1 MKCSSPKL
9 QQAARFPSGLFD
21 FTDFGWRA
29 GLAMIKAQAIMRWQ
43 LLSCC
48 CVLFLLAVK
57 ICGDEIEGQVR
68 ILPVEQEKPIAA
80 TIRLRN
86 GLILQGMCSVAST
99 VAPLPASQRE
109 VDRPDQGL
117 RMQQIDQGYRQIFV
131 PVRRSEQPVPD
142 VNAWPALAFG
152 IPRERQPREQRPD
165 VLPFPGIFDSR
176 GIAETDVP
184 GGSSGATLSSAI
196 VALNELF
203 AEVVSTTHAW
213 NYRISLD
220 AIPRQNLVS
229 IVSQCSDFG
238 TSATRRFEIVRMLM
252 KAERYPEAGQ
262 ILAGIA
268 ADFPE
273 QLETVQM
280 QLMVVREQ
288 MAAEITGE
296 LERRRDAGQHRLAW
310 NGARL
315 HPREDLTAEAVVR
328 VDQLTREYDRIAV
341 RVERI
346 ARSLRAA
353 VAALPAELP
362 AAEAEMALQ
371 TVLDGLDANSVDRLA
386 AYELLLDLRVEDR
399 PPVDEQLAQAF
410 SGWLLGAEEL
420 VTRLEDVLSL
430 FAVRQQVLDY
440 LVTEIGEDAVR
451 SELAS
456 QIARAEGVSVDRL
469 AAMIRLL
476 PAADPLLSAAAGDA
490 GAGVFRL
497 SATAESAAAR
507 IVLPAEY
514 SQTRRWPLLL
524 AFPRA
529 DSEADAWVDW
539 WRAQT
544 AAAGWIL
551 VVPVLAEDA
560 AGNLNPEQRYS
571 ASAVEHTQVLSLLRR
586 LKRGLCIDDTRVF
599 AAGHGPGGEAAM
611 DMIASHP
618 QQFTG
623 VVAVSTP
630 GRRHLQWTAGNAIEK
645 PWYVVIGEAHP
656 FWYERMNL
664 LSAKFFRRGSE
675 IETYF
680 DMMFVRY
687 PQRGAE
693 SFAGEVDDILE
704 WMQLYRREAFPRQI
718 YTRILRSTDVDYGWA
733 ELKSVP
739 GQVAQLDDPT
749 DPEADSFR
757 PGTFNIRT
765 VRNAIIVESSPSDV
779 DLFISP
785 RLPDLDPE
793 KPLRIVFA
801 GRTQRIDYQP
811 DVIDM
816 LARLYQ
822 TGDHDRLSY
831 MTIRLQ
837 R

>member
-1 MKCSSPKL
+1 
-9 QQAARFPSGLFD
+9 
-21 FTDFGWRA
+21 
-29 GLAMIKAQAIMRWQ
+29 MIKDPAKMRGR
-43 LLSCC
+43 LLSGCC
-48 CVLFLLAVK
+48 MLFLLVAR
-57 ICGDEIEGQVR
+57 IRGDEIEGQVR

-80 TIRLRN
+80 TIRLQN
-86 GLILQGMCSVAST
+86 GLILQGMCSAAT
-99 VAPLPASQRE
+99 TLAPLPASQRE
-109 VDRPDQGL
+109 VDRPDQRL

-131 PVRRSEQPVPD
+131 PMRRSEQPIPD

-152 IPRERQPREQRPD
+152 IPRERQRREQRPD
-165 VLPFPGIFDSR
+165 ILPFPGIFDGR
-176 GIAETDVP
+176 GIAETDLP
-184 GGSSGATLSSAI
+184 GGSAGARLSSSI
-196 VALNELF
+196 VSLNELF
-203 AEVVSTTHAW
+203 AEVDSTTHAW
-213 NYRISLD
+213 SYRISLD

-229 IVSQCSDFG
+229 IVTRSSGFAS
-238 TSATRRFEIVRMLM
+238 SATRRFEIVRMLM

-262 ILAGIA
+262 ILTGIV

-273 QLETVQM
+273 HAETVQM

-296 LERRRDAGQHRLAW
+296 LERRRRAGQHRLAG

-315 HPREDLTAEAVVR
+315 HPRDNLTPEAVVR
-328 VDQLTREYDRIAV
+328 VDQLANEYERITV

-353 VAALPAELP
+353 VAVLPEESSS
-362 AAEAEMALQ
+362 AEARMALQ

-410 SGWLLGAEEL
+410 SGWLLGAEQL

-430 FAVRQQVLDY
+430 FTVRQQVLDY
-440 LVTEIGEDAVR
+440 LVTQVSEDSVR
-451 SELAS
+451 SDLAS
-456 QIARAEGVSVDRL
+456 QIARAEGISVDRL

-476 PAADPLLSAAAGDA
+476 PAADPLSPVAAAAG
-490 GAGVFRL
+490 GTEVIHL
-497 SATAESAAAR
+497 PATAESAAAR
-507 IVLPAEY
+507 ILLPAEY

-524 AFPRA
+524 AFPRT

-544 AAAGWIL
+544 QAAGWIL
-551 VVPVLAEDA
+551 AVVVLAEDA
-560 AGNLNPEQRYS
+560 AGNLNSEQRYS
-571 ASAVEHTQVLSLLRR
+571 ASATEHLQVLSLLRR
-586 LKRGLCIDDTRVF
+586 LKRGFCIDDTRMF
-599 AAGHGPGGEAAM
+599 TAGHGPGGEAAM

-623 VVAVSTP
+623 VAAISTS

-664 LSAKFFRRGSE
+664 LTAKFFRRGSE

-680 DMMFVRY
+680 DIMFVRY

-693 SFAGEVDDILE
+693 SFAGEADDILE

-718 YTRILRSTDVDYGWA
+718 YTRILRSTDTDYGWA
-733 ELKSVP
+733 ELKSIP
-739 GQVAQLDDPT
+739 AQIAQLDTPS

-757 PGTFNIRT
+757 PGTLNVRT
-765 VRNAIIVESSPSDV
+765 VRNAIIVESAPGDL

-785 RLPDLDPE
+785 RLPDLDPQQ
-793 KPLRIVFA
+793 PLRIVFG
-801 GRTQRIDYQP
+801 GRTQRIDYEP
-811 DVIDM
+811 NVIDM
-816 LARLYQ
+816 LSRLYQ